1 MIHGAREEPT
11 SAHIHALEKIRMGET
26 ETAAAK
32 QNLSMG
38 ASGKQ
43 ERPRPRE
50 KSYRTAAKMEPC
62 HTWPRDKLRFTEGTN
77 GKPSDKGDQKDRFFN
92 CNSKHDYNWSMEV
105 IVLPHLIIGIK
116 IESWYTTPNLEIVYK
131 R

>member
-38 ASGKQ
+38 ANGKQ

-50 KSYRTAAKMEPC
+50 KSYRTAAEMEPC
-62 HTWPRDKLRFTEGTN
+62 HT
-77 GKPSDKGDQKDRFFN
+77 
-92 CNSKHDYNWSMEV
+92 
-105 IVLPHLIIGIK
+105 
-116 IESWYTTPNLEIVYK
+116 
-131 R
+131 